1 MSQLIACFHIVGE
14 DQSENLSF
22 VQTTQD
28 RGAVQSGMLLSLE
41 PSTDFSGFLKS
52 DRFCVLS
59 RFHSTYHSR
68 RRLFHTFSWFDQTQR
83 SFTLLIHHKTQSSHI
98 LPHKMP
104 PPVTDTVK
112 FGSNIKKTALEWVQT
127 LSAEFANDPTLKQPA
142 RLPFTYASTENT
154 PMKYVDFVLN
164 RLAAPKS
171 ENNNVIWLSPSEDKG
186 VSVITSE
193 GGGDQ
198 VNNLKAFEVE
208 SANDEEMTESKTP
221 FTANDGGAFKTPI
234 NTESSM
240 FTPSFD
246 ESSHSLGLTSQEDA
260 KERGPLD
267 MSESKHTTEE
277 QLAFEDQSAS
287 DDWPDLTQTTLKDEM
302 DTNTFILKRLQYWK
316 DMLTAKKCSSPDDE
330 GEQSLPGDILDF
342 NASMLDREDYDQM
355 LHSAA
360 TNKQWDKTA
369 SKSILEKVSSSEQST
384 ATDALLYRLT
394 VLKAVTPMQQHEMVT
409 SLLHPKVRKMQPS
422 LAFEMNALLL
432 DLDTQKLL
440 TMSVDEDALHVR
452 AKKVAR
458 AWGVE
463 LSSLEDGPGGL
474 AW

>member
-1 MSQLIACFHIVGE
+1 
-14 DQSENLSF
+14 
-22 VQTTQD
+22 
-28 RGAVQSGMLLSLE
+28 
-41 PSTDFSGFLKS
+41 
-52 DRFCVLS
+52 
-59 RFHSTYHSR
+59 
-68 RRLFHTFSWFDQTQR
+68 
-83 SFTLLIHHKTQSSHI
+83 
-98 LPHKMP
+98 MP

-127 LSAEFANDPTLKQPA
+127 LNAEFANDPTLKQPA
-142 RLPFTYASTENT
+142 RLPFTYASTDNT

-164 RLAAPKS
+164 RLAAPIS
-171 ENNNVIWLSPSEDKG
+171 ENNDVIWLSPSEDKG

-208 SANDEEMTESKTP
+208 SANNEEMTESKTP
-221 FTANDGGAFKTPI
+221 FTANDGGAFKTP
-234 NTESSM
+234 TKFESSI

-246 ESSHSLGLTSQEDA
+246 ESNHSLGLTSQEDA

-267 MSESKHTTEE
+267 MSESKHTIKE

-287 DDWPDLTQTTLKDEM
+287 DDWPNLTQTTLKDEM

-316 DMLTAKKCSSPDDE
+316 DMLAAKKYSSPDDE
-330 GEQSLPGDILDF
+330 GEQSFPSDILDF
-342 NASMLDREDYDQM
+342 NASMLDREDYDHM

-360 TNKQWDKTA
+360 TNKQWDKIA
-369 SKSILEKVSSSEQST
+369 SESTLEKVSSSEQST
-384 ATDALLYRLT
+384 ATNALLYGLT
-394 VLKAVTPMQQHEMVT
+394 VLKAATPMQQHEMVT
-409 SLLHPKVRKMQPS
+409 SLLHPKVREMQPS

-463 LSSLEDGPGGL
+463 LSSLEDSPGGL